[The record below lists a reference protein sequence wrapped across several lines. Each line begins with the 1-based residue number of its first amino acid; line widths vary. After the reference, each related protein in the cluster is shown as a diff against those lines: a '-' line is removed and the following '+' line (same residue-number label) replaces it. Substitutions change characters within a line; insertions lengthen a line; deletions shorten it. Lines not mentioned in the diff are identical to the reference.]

1 MIKKTMKEIREKL
14 KIDYDIEVV
23 FSRKRYGV
31 NVYRVFS
38 KTHSLN
44 SMEYSKEELIRKWLL
59 Q

>member
-1 MIKKTMKEIREKL
+1 MKEIREKL